1 TPYQS
6 NRVLNVLYKMMNLA
20 EVWAM
25 RDKRT
30 NPFVGVKAF
39 PERKRKRILSP
50 EQLERLGAAL
60 QEAERTGAESRFAV
74 AAFRLLLLTGCRLR
88 EIQTLK
94 WSYIDFRAGRFRLP
108 DSKTGPK
115 TVYLGDAVVE
125 LLRKLPE
132 VDGNPYVVVG

>member
-1 TPYQS
+1 
-6 NRVLNVLYKMMNLA
+6 MMNLA
-20 EVWAM
+20 EVWGM

-30 NPFVGVKAF
+30 NPCDDVKAF
-39 PERKRKRILSP
+39 PERKRERFLSP
-50 EQLERLGAAL
+50 EEIERLGAAL

-94 WSYIDFRAGRFRLP
+94 WTYIDFRAGRFRLP

-115 TVYLGDAVVE
+115 TVYLGHTQVQTTARYAHLADHPVREAATRIAGR
-125 LLRKLPE
+125 LASAL
-132 VDGNPYVVVG
+132 G